1 MLNLTD
7 SGDVEMIVDGQEKT
21 VILNPAALSHASSR
35 NKSAAITDSTTG
47 YRGRDVHKI
56 SQSQTGM
63 CHSLVF
69 IEF

>member
-1 MLNLTD
+1 MRNLTD

-21 VILNPAALSHASSR
+21 VILNPAALSRASCG
-35 NKSAAITDSTTG
+35 NKSVATTDSTTG

-56 SQSQTGM
+56 SKSQTGM